1 MSHAA
6 DYIKKS
12 NNIQIGHNNNH
23 NDTTIGQHDRI
34 TLELD
39 SNNNHD
45 FTIWMTNDIGRGDQI
60 F

>member
-6 DYIKKS
+6 DYIKKKS

-39 SNNNHD
+39 SNNNH
-45 FTIWMTNDIGRGDQI
+45 
-60 F
+60 